1 MKYREIIPFQWDDDV
16 LERFEMI
23 ILGWLCGSI
32 SRIFLLIVV
41 FISNNISN
49 KRFIVNHNGR
59 EIDFVENISKIL
71 ALFHWKYLYN
81 ILCDLSYLRKIIR
94 VYLKHCV
101 SLFLT
106 IYFNISQ

>member
-49 KRFIVNHNGR
+49 KRFIIYNGR
-59 EIDFVENISKIL
+59 EIDFVENVSKIL

-81 ILCDLSYLRKIIR
+81 ILCDLSYL
-94 VYLKHCV
+94 
-101 SLFLT
+101 
-106 IYFNISQ
+106 

>member
-1 MKYREIIPFQWDDDV
+1 
-16 LERFEMI
+16 MI

-32 SRIFLLIVV
+32 SRIFSLIVV

-49 KRFIVNHNGR
+49 KLLLYVKGR
-59 EIDFVENISKIL
+59 EIDFVENVSKIL

>member
-32 SRIFLLIVV
+32 SRIFSLIVV

-49 KRFIVNHNGR
+49 KRFIIYNGR
-59 EIDFVENISKIL
+59 EIDFVENVSKI
-71 ALFHWKYLYN
+71 
-81 ILCDLSYLRKIIR
+81 R
-94 VYLKHCV
+94 VV
-101 SLFLT
+101 SLE
-106 IYFNISQ
+106 ISL

>member
-59 EIDFVENISKIL
+59 EIDFVENVSKIL

-94 VYLKHCV
+94 VHLRYTV
-101 SLFLT
+101 FL
-106 IYFNISQ
+106 YF

>member
-49 KRFIVNHNGR
+49 KRFIIYDGR
-59 EIDFVENISKIL
+59 EIDFVENVSKIRL
-71 ALFHWKYLYN
+71 
-81 ILCDLSYLRKIIR
+81 
-94 VYLKHCV
+94 V
-101 SLFLT
+101 SLE
-106 IYFNISQ
+106 ISL

>member
-23 ILGWLCGSI
+23 ILGWLYGSI

-49 KRFIVNHNGR
+49 KRFIIYNGR
-59 EIDFVENISKIL
+59 EIDFVENVSKI
-71 ALFHWKYLYN
+71 
-81 ILCDLSYLRKIIR
+81 R
-94 VYLKHCV
+94 VV
-101 SLFLT
+101 SLE
-106 IYFNISQ
+106 ISL

>member
-59 EIDFVENISKIL
+59 EIDCRQCIENTRFIV
-71 ALFHWKYLYN
+71 N
-81 ILCDLSYLRKIIR
+81 IFIIF
-94 VYLKHCV
+94 YM
-101 SLFLT
+101 
-106 IYFNISQ
+106 IYHI

>member
-49 KRFIVNHNGR
+49 KRFIIYNGR
-59 EIDFVENISKIL
+59 EIDFVENVSKIRL
-71 ALFHWKYLYN
+71 
-81 ILCDLSYLRKIIR
+81 
-94 VYLKHCV
+94 V
-101 SLFLT
+101 SLE
-106 IYFNISQ
+106 ISL